1 MQRIITFFICLL
13 FLVSCQSP
21 EAVQEVSLPEPD
33 SDHGALNMPAGFG
46 AFIVADTL
54 KGLRHIVVRDNGDIY
69 VSHAREQDGFGRKA
83 LRDTNNDGR
92 MDSIVAFANTVG
104 TGMNI
109 HKDYLY
115 MANDSMI
122 FRAKLQADEL
132 LPAEKLDTLVFIPK
146 TNKGHRSK
154 TMTFDGEGNMYV
166 NVGSFSNACQET
178 ARTKGSMGMDP
189 CPELTYRAG
198 IWRFSDDKLNQ
209 TQEKDGFHYG
219 KGIRNGMALRWNTA
233 SNSLYCMQ
241 HGRDQLN
248 GLWPEKFTEE
258 QSALLPSEEFL
269 QVHEGED
276 FGWPYCYYDHF
287 QGKKILAPEYGG
299 DGKEQGRCEGIKSP
313 VVAFP
318 GHMAPNDL
326 LFYTGDQ
333 FPDRYKNGAF
343 IAFHGSW
350 NRAPYNQGGYFVAF
364 VPMADGKATG
374 DWEVF
379 ADGFVGPNPVA
390 SPRDAVYR
398 PCGLAQGPDGSIYVT
413 DSRKG
418 RIWRIAYY
426 GEDYESSPSGGA
438 AAPKDKV
445 FAVNASTTDSPSA
458 GELAVGQASYEQ
470 YCAVCHMKDGA
481 GVPGM
486 NPPLQQVEWV
496 TGDKER
502 LIGIVLNGLREPLEI
517 NGETYRNAMAAFPY
531 LKDEQIS
538 DILTYVRSHFGNEA
552 DAVTVEEVK
561 AVRGDES

>member
-1 MQRIITFFICLL
+1 MQRITLLLLALVLL
-13 FLVSCQSP
+13 FTCQPSK
-21 EAVQEVSLPEPD
+21 EVQEVSLPSPD
-33 SDHGALNMPAGFG
+33 PDHGALSVPNGFG

-54 KGLRHIVVRDNGDIY
+54 QGLRHIVVRENGDIF
-69 VSHAREQDGFGRKA
+69 VSHGRAQDGTGHKA
-83 LRDTNNDGR
+83 LRDTDNDGR
-92 MDSIVAFANTVG
+92 IDSIATFASTVG
-104 TGMNI
+104 TGLNL
-109 HKDYLY
+109 HKGYLY
-115 MANDSMI
+115 MANDSMV
-122 FRAKLQADEL
+122 FRAKLNDDQL
-132 LPAEKLDTLVFIPK
+132 LPSSTLDTIAFMPN
-146 TNKGHRSK
+146 TNNGHRSK

-166 NVGSFSNACQET
+166 NIGSFSNACLEK
-178 ARTKGSMGMDP
+178 ARTKGSTGMDP
-189 CPELTYRAG
+189 CPELSYRAG

-209 TQEKDGFHYG
+209 TQEEDGYHYAT
-219 KGIRNGMALRWNTA
+219 GIRNGMALRWNTVT
-233 SNSLYCMQ
+233 NSLFCMQ
-241 HGRDQLN
+241 HGRDQLF
-248 GLWPEKFTEE
+248 GLYDDMFTEE

-269 QVHEGED
+269 QVNEGDD
-276 FGWPYCYYDHF
+276 FGWPYCYFDHF
-287 QGKKILAPEYGG
+287 QDKKILAPEYGG
-299 DGKEQGRCEGIKSP
+299 DGKTEGRCEGIKHP

-364 VPMADGKATG
+364 VPMEDGKASG
-374 DWEVF
+374 EWEIF

-426 GEDYESSPSGGA
+426 GEDYQSDPASGA
-438 AAPKDKV
+438 ASPKDKV
-445 FAVNASTTDSPSA
+445 FAINASAEEAAS

-486 NPPLQQVEWV
+486 NPPLKGVDWV

-502 LIGIVLNGLREPLEI
+502 LIGVVLNGLREPLEI

-531 LKDEQIS
+531 LSDEQIS
-538 DILTYVRSHFGNEA
+538 EILTYIRSHFGNEA
-552 DAVTVEEVK
+552 DAITVDEVK
-561 AVRGDES
+561 AVREDNT

>member
-1 MQRIITFFICLL
+1 MQRIIFLFSSFLL
-13 FLVSCQSP
+13 LYACQSP
-21 EAVQEVSLPEPD
+21 QELAQDMTLPEPD
-33 SDHGALNMPAGFG
+33 ADHGVLNLPEGFG
-46 AFIVADTL
+46 AFLVADTL

-69 VSHAREQDGFGRKA
+69 VSHARAQDGFGRKA

-92 MDSIVAFANTVG
+92 MDSIVSFTSFVG

-122 FRAKLQADEL
+122 FRSKLVADQL
-132 LPAEKLDTLVFIPK
+132 LPSEAIDTIAFIPN
-146 TNKGHRSK
+146 TNTGHRSK
-154 TMTFDGEGNMYV
+154 TMTFDGQGNMYV
-166 NVGSFSNACQET
+166 NVGSFSNACLEK
-178 ARTKGSMGMDP
+178 ARTKGSIGMDP
-189 CPELTYRAG
+189 CPELSYRAG
-198 IWRFSDDKLNQ
+198 IWRFKEDQLHQ
-209 TQEKDGFHYG
+209 TQEKDGVRYAS
-219 KGIRNGMALRWNTA
+219 GIRNGMALEWNTA
-233 SNSLYCMQ
+233 TNSLYCLQ
-241 HGRDQLN
+241 HGRDQLSA
-248 GLWPEKFTEE
+248 LWPEHFNEE
-258 QSALLPSEEFL
+258 QSALLPSEEFM
-269 QVHEGED
+269 QVNEGDD
-276 FGWPYCYYDHF
+276 FGWPYCYFDHF

-333 FPDRYKNGAF
+333 FPERYKDGAF

-364 VPMADGKATG
+364 VPMKDGQAAG
-374 DWEVF
+374 DWEIF

-413 DSRKG
+413 DSQKG

-426 GEDYESSPSGGA
+426 GEDYKPAVKGGA
-438 AAPKDKV
+438 AAPKEAV
-445 FAVNASTTDSPSA
+445 FALNAAPGDDTPA

-470 YCAVCHMKDGA
+470 YCAVCHMKGGE

-486 NPPLQQVEWV
+486 NPPLKGVEWV
-496 TGDKER
+496 NGDKKR
-502 LIGIVLNGLREPLEI
+502 LIGIVLNGLTEPLEI
-517 NGETYRNAMAAFPY
+517 NGETYKNAMAAFPY
-531 LKDEQIS
+531 LKDEQIAE
-538 DILTYVRSHFGNEA
+538 ILTYVRSHFGNEA
-552 DAVTVEEVK
+552 DAVSAEEVK
-561 AVRGDES
+561 ALRDNT